1 MPVFARAREITDALG
16 GRLKVSVE
24 AQPGGASV
32 ALERPDLR
40 GRPRA
45 LLDGYGAEV
54 LWGYVMAARLA
65 APHPL
70 PDECVDGDCTTRL
83 RLTCEPRPAI
93 ILIQPGL
100 ERPFAIPA
108 TFWDQ
113 LYAELCLVIAHA
125 RELGRRAETQ
135 PADAGIRTNT

>member
-1 MPVFARAREITDALG
+1 MFARAREITDSLG
-16 GRLKVSVE
+16 GRLTVSVE
-24 AQPGGASV
+24 AQSFGASV

-40 GRPRA
+40 GRPRVS
-45 LLDGYGAEV
+45 LDSYGAEV
-54 LWGYVMAARLA
+54 LWGYIMAARLA
-65 APHPL
+65 VPHGL
-70 PDECVDGDCTTRL
+70 ADECTDGPCAMRL

-93 ILIQPGL
+93 VVIQAYL

-125 RELGRRAETQ
+125 RELGRRVEAQ
-135 PADAGIRTNT
+135 ACG